1 MAPAF
6 TKSALSRM
14 NLMSNIYKVE
24 YYSYTMASDT
34 IQLAPK
40 DFPHLIGEMPHK
52 DIPKALFVRGAMPP
66 EDYKLLCV
74 VGSRA
79 CTPYG
84 RRMTQKL
91 LAGLANYPVAIVSG
105 LALGIDGE
113 ALKAAL
119 DVGLPAVAVLP
130 SSADD
135 TSIYPATNRPLAQRI
150 LARGGALVSET
161 KGPYKAA
168 LHDFPKRDRLMAGMS
183 HATLVIEAG
192 EKSGTLIT
200 ARLALDYNRELLAI
214 PHELEKPSGEGINRL
229 LREGAT
235 LVRTADD
242 ILQALGLKPH
252 ERPVQA
258 TLPTDLTPAEF
269 AVLECLEYPLV
280 RDELIEQSQLSAQD
294 AGIALT
300 SLLIRGLI
308 AERLGK
314 IERA

>member
-1 MAPAF
+1 MA
-6 TKSALSRM
+6 TDVR
-14 NLMSNIYKVE
+14 
-24 YYSYTMASDT
+24 
-34 IQLAPK
+34 QLTQK
-40 DFPHLIGEMPHK
+40 EFPSLIGEMPKK
-52 DIPKALFVRGAMPP
+52 DIPKSLYLRGTMPP
-66 EDYKLLCV
+66 QDFKMLCV

-84 RRMTQKL
+84 RRQTAKL
-91 LAGLANYPVAIVSG
+91 IVGLAQYPVAIVSG

-130 SSADD
+130 SSVDD
-135 TSIYPATNRPLAQRI
+135 ASIYPTTNRPLAQRI
-150 LARGGALVSET
+150 LARGGALISET
-161 KGPYKAA
+161 KGPHKAA
-168 LHDFPKRDRLMAGMS
+168 IHDFPKRDRLMAGMA

-214 PHELEKPSGEGINRL
+214 PHELEKPSGEGANRL
-229 LREGAT
+229 LREGAV
-235 LVRTADD
+235 LVRNADD

-258 TLPTDLTPAEF
+258 TLPTDLTEPER
-269 AVLECLEYPLV
+269 AVLEALEYPLV
-280 RDELIEQSQLSAQD
+280 RDELIEASELSAQD

-314 IERA
+314 IERV

>member
-1 MAPAF
+1 MA
-6 TKSALSRM
+6 TDVR
-14 NLMSNIYKVE
+14 
-24 YYSYTMASDT
+24 
-34 IQLAPK
+34 QLTRK
-40 DFPHLIGEMPHK
+40 EFPRLIGEMPTK
-52 DIPKALFVRGAMPP
+52 DIPKSLYLRGTMPP
-66 EDYKLLCV
+66 PDFKMLCV

-84 RRMTQKL
+84 RRMTAKL
-91 LAGLANYPVAIVSG
+91 IAGLAQYPVAIVSG

-130 SSADD
+130 SSVDD
-135 TSIYPATNRPLAQRI
+135 SSIYPTTNRPIAQRI
-150 LARGGALVSET
+150 LARGGALISET
-161 KGPYKAA
+161 KGPHKAA
-168 LHDFPKRDRLMAGMS
+168 LYDFPKRDRLMAGMA

-214 PHELEKPSGEGINRL
+214 PHELEKPSGEGVNRL
-229 LREGAT
+229 LREGAV
-235 LVRTADD
+235 LVRSADD

-258 TLPTDLTPAEF
+258 TLPTDLTEPER

-280 RDELIEQSQLSAQD
+280 RDELIEASELSAQD

-308 AERLGK
+308 NERLGK
-314 IERA
+314 IERV